1 LPVVSRT
8 TPCAFR
14 TAQAVPR
21 RKAKTIPH
29 DFKEFVVEL
38 AGAFIRV
45 STDRIDEEINRWLER
60 IVMAFGL
67 DSSTIAEIGASDGWA
82 VFSHGWPRV
91 PKRRALDVNGLIP
104 WTKTKMLAG
113 ETIVMASVD
122 QLPDEAAIDRES
134 MRRLGTKSSV
144 IVPIEVGGLVVA
156 GVGFGTLYHERS
168 WSPEIVRRL
177 QTMAG
182 ILGYALERK
191 QSTTEVIRLRNELN
205 HISRIST
212 MGALTASLAHE
223 LNQPLGA
230 ILSNAQAA
238 RRLLAAKRPD
248 LTEVDAAVEEIIG
261 DNSRAVETI
270 RNVRALFQRGEAQMS
285 PVDLKQVVL
294 DVERIIAADAV
305 FKNIS
310 FHLDLPASLPTVIG
324 NRTQLVQAL
333 MNLVLNAFEA
343 VCEDGNGPREVEI
356 RASQRETGRVHIAVR
371 DTGVGIASQN
381 MPKLFDAFF
390 TTKTEGTGMGLA
402 IVRSIVE
409 NHGGRLWAAR
419 NPDRGATL
427 EFELPVKVNAES
439 KN

>member
-1 LPVVSRT
+1 
-8 TPCAFR
+8 
-14 TAQAVPR
+14 
-21 RKAKTIPH
+21 
-29 DFKEFVVEL
+29 
-38 AGAFIRV
+38 
-45 STDRIDEEINRWLER
+45 
-60 IVMAFGL
+60 
-67 DSSTIAEIGASDGWA
+67 
-82 VFSHGWPRV
+82 
-91 PKRRALDVNGLIP
+91 
-104 WTKTKMLAG
+104 
-113 ETIVMASVD
+113 
-122 QLPDEAAIDRES
+122 
-134 MRRLGTKSSV
+134 
-144 IVPIEVGGLVVA
+144 
-156 GVGFGTLYHERS
+156 
-168 WSPEIVRRL
+168 
-177 QTMAG
+177 
-182 ILGYALERK
+182 
-191 QSTTEVIRLRNELN
+191 
-205 HISRIST
+205 
-212 MGALTASLAHE
+212 

-270 RNVRALFQRGEAQMS
+270 RNIRALFQRGEAQMS